1 MGQDRSGGVNSPLGK
16 RFVAKVK
23 SLDFGSFQ
31 SCIDKRQLTLEVC
44 MINALHWKS
53 QIAKRLDKLLNL

>member
-53 QIAKRLDKLLNL
+53 QNSQTLGQVA